1 MKESIREILLSM
13 IAEVMLDE
21 ENVDNI
27 VSFYLCEIIDII
39 DSSPPETKLLYWRG
53 VIMLIIKKG
62 TKTVVKINDKD
73 GDSEL
78 FSSVECITG
87 LINEVIVYE
96 FKGNQRLLNEFIKI
110 GINELEE
117 ILRCVIIV
125 EVVEW

>member
-1 MKESIREILLSM
+1 
-13 IAEVMLDE
+13 
-21 ENVDNI
+21 
-27 VSFYLCEIIDII
+27 
-39 DSSPPETKLLYWRG
+39 
-53 VIMLIIKKG
+53 MLIIKKG

-78 FSSVECITG
+78 FSSVECVTG

-125 EVVEW
+125 EVVE